1 MIGKPQF
8 ERWPVVAVGQAAETQ
23 RWVPTGEF
31 KPPLDIRD
39 WIDPWVLATWAEEE
53 VERLY
58 KNEPAM
64 AEFLSPP
71 PEYRPQMLLRL
82 LAFAYASRVFDS
94 EEIVQKCYTDAVFR
108 VLCDGEPPIARD
120 LWRFRRNT
128 RALLERIL
136 SRVLFRSVQERFGL
150 DSAVP
155 HPELA
160 EDLLHR
166 ATERLNIARH
176 MDQA

>member
-1 MIGKPQF
+1 MEKPRF
-8 ERWPVVAVGQAAETQ
+8 ERWPGTAMGQAAEDQ
-23 RWVPTGEF
+23 RAAPTEEF

-39 WIDPWVLATWAEEE
+39 WIDPWVVAAWTEEE
-53 VERLY
+53 VERLC
-58 KNEPAM
+58 KSEPAM
-64 AEFLSPP
+64 AGFLSPR

-94 EEIVQKCYTDAVFR
+94 EEIVQKCYSDPVFR
-108 VLCDGEPPIARD
+108 VLCDGGPPMARD

-150 DSAVP
+150 DATVP
-155 HPELA
+155 QPDLE